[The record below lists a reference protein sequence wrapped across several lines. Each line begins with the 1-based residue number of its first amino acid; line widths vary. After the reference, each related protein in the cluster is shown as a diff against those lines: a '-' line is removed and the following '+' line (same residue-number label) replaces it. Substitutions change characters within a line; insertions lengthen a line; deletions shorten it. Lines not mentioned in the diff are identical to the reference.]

1 MPVQGLVRL
10 RRHLFGRQA
19 AFGTKVAATRAYPFT
34 GVPDVELNW
43 TDPEVDMGSIDPVA
57 APSRSAPTLGAD
69 LTDNQLAY
77 NTIPLIMSA
86 FFGGQVEPTTSGTAY
101 IWEHTPA
108 SAAVD
113 EPDLFSY
120 EFGDDVLT
128 DWYQLGDGLLES
140 LEITGPEGLGPVTT
154 SMTWRFGSVSSTGST
169 DSPVSG
175 VVPAVGLSIEANPA
189 LVYGK
194 DLGIYIADTA
204 DDLAYGASQI
214 LDALHTF
221 TLRFSGDIGE
231 KRYMNAAQ
239 TFDVDAY
246 VRESRLIELE
256 CTFAKTAQTV
266 GLTSESDHWLSD
278 QSVDR
283 YVRLLFTSTVNAS
296 TGPDVPYQWDIEFPM
311 RYYTRTEGEV
321 GGNSVIVLT
330 GHAWYDAVDF
340 AGVFTSEATT
350 TLAEADLGD
359 VGS

>member
-57 APSRSAPTLGAD
+57 APSRGAPTLGAD
-69 LTDNQLAY
+69 LTDPQLNY
-77 NTIPLIMSA
+77 NTVPALMSA
-86 FFGGQVEPTTSGTAY
+86 FFGGQVSPTTSGAAY
-101 IWEHTPA
+101 IWTHAPA
-108 SAAVD
+108 SATVD

-120 EFGDDVLT
+120 EFGDDVLA
-128 DWYQLGDGLLES
+128 DWYQFGDGLLES

-169 DSPVSG
+169 DSPVTGS
-175 VVPAVGLSIEANPA
+175 VPAPGLTIEANPA

-204 DDLAYGASQI
+204 DDLQYGAAQI

-221 TLRFSGDIGE
+221 VLRFGGDIGE

-246 VRESRLIELE
+246 VRESRTIEFE
-256 CTFAKTAQTV
+256 ATFAKTTDTV
-266 GLTSESDHWLSD
+266 GLLSESDWWMSD

-283 YVRLLFTSTVNAS
+283 YVRLLFTSTTNAS
-296 TGPDVPYQWDIEFPM
+296 TGPDLPYQWDISFPM

-340 AGVFTSEATT
+340 GGVFNSEATT
-350 TLAEADLGD
+350 TLSEAVLGEI
-359 VGS
+359 GS